1 MDTKL
6 IVSASPHLRS
16 EETTTGL
23 MANVIVALVPCVV
36 ASAIIFGLR
45 ALLVTAV
52 SVVASVA
59 FEWLYCKLLKKPNP
73 VGDLSA
79 VVTGII
85 LALNVPVGMPIGEL
99 IVGDFVA
106 IIVVKQLF
114 GGIGMNFANPA
125 LVGRAMLLASYASAM
140 THWVG
145 FGSKL
150 PLVGSTADVVTSS
163 TPMAVMKGIFSAETA
178 EDALAA
184 VNDLTSTFSISDMFI
199 GRIGGSLGETSA
211 LALLLGFVYLLLR
224 RVINWQIPV
233 CYIGTVAV
241 LTLISAPAGMSA
253 VDFMLYNVF
262 GGGLMLGAI
271 FMATDYATSPVTKL
285 GQAIFGVGCGL
296 ITCFIR
302 RFGSYPEG
310 VCYSILIMNC
320 TTWLLDKYIRP
331 TIYGAIKKDKKEA
344 AAK

>member
-1 MDTKL
+1 MSSSPPAARCTH
-6 IVSASPHLRS
+6 IASIY
-16 EETTTGL
+16 
-23 MANVIVALVPCVV
+23 V
-36 ASAIIFGLR
+36 FGVR
-45 ALLVTAV
+45 ALTMVLV
-52 SVVASVA
+52 SVAACV
-59 FEWLYCKLLKKPNP
+59 FWEWAYRKLLKKPQSI
-73 VGDLSA
+73 GDLSA
-79 VVTGII
+79 VVTGIL
-85 LALNVPVGMPIGEL
+85 LAFVCPPTTPVWMLIIGGFFS
-99 IVGDFVA
+99 IV
-106 IIVVKQLF
+106 VVKQLY
-114 GGIGMNFANPA
+114 GGIGCNFVNPA

-145 FGSKL
+145 FDSKL

-253 VDFMLYNVF
+253 ADFMLYNVF
-262 GGGLMLGAI
+262 GGGLDAGRHLYGHRLCHSRDRRCA
-271 FMATDYATSPVTKL
+271 
-285 GQAIFGVGCGL
+285 GIFGVGCGL

>member
-125 LVGRAMLLASYASAM
+125 LVGRIFLFISFAGEMNTWVYPDAAVDQLSSA
-140 THWVG
+140 TPLKVADP
-145 FGSKL
+145 SKL
-150 PLVGSTADVVTSS
+150 SL
-163 TPMAVMKGIFSAETA
+163 
-178 EDALAA
+178 L
-184 VNDLTSTFSISDMFI
+184 DLFM
-199 GRIGGSLGETSA
+199 GVHGGVLGETCA
-211 LALLLGFVYLLLR
+211 LAIVLGLVYL
-224 RVINWQIPV
+224 VATKTISAAIPAS
-233 CYIGTVAV
+233 YIGSMFIFYLVSTRSLHGALVGV
-241 LTLISAPAGMSA
+241 LS
-253 VDFMLYNVF
+253 
-262 GGGLMLGAI
+262 GGLLFGAVY
-271 FMATDYATSPVTKL
+271 MATDYVTSPFTLKGKLVYGVALGIVTF
-285 GQAIFGVGCGL
+285 AI
-296 ITCFIR
+296 R
-302 RFGSYPEG
+302 EWGSYAEG
-310 VCYSILIMNC
+310 VSFALLFMNL
-320 TTWLLDKYIRP
+320 WVPYINDLTRQTP
-331 TIYGAIKKDKKEA
+331 YGYIKPAKPAKEA
-344 AAK
+344 AGK